1 MICKDIPQVLY
12 CHIGGS
18 GTWGCEFPEDIHFEG
33 LTVLQTGM
41 EFETPYGT
49 TVPMKLYELDAS
61 VTADGKPRRVL
72 FCPFHGWANE
82 SPMYDTPSERLFW
95 VLQRAGVKYILTD
108 GSGGGINPLMEPGDM
123 IAPTDFIDLTKRISY
138 LEQFNKNVVRMRN
151 IVCKDL
157 HDILVEEAKK
167 EFPRVFRTGVM
178 AVMEGPRFE
187 SPAEIRMLYDM
198 HCDICGQTMMPE
210 AALARAIGAL
220 YASIYLV
227 SNYAEGI
234 NPDWEKE
241 IHEIYE
247 DTATTTGKVMI
258 RAMAAIDPS
267 KITEKAEDYWIRTNI
282 GEHNTGKE

>member
-1 MICKDIPQVLY
+1 MICKEIPKVLY
-12 CHIGGS
+12 CHVGGS
-18 GTWGCEFPEDIHFEG
+18 GTWGCEFPEDVHFEG
-33 LTVLQTGM
+33 LTVLKTGM

-49 TVPMKLYELDAS
+49 TVPMKLYELDGS
-61 VTADGKPRRVL
+61 VTVDHQPRQVL

-82 SPMYDTPSERLFW
+82 SAFFDTPSERLFW
-95 VLQRAGVKYILTD
+95 VLQQAGVKYVLTD
-108 GSGGGINPLMEPGDM
+108 GSGGGINPLLEPGDM
-123 IAPTDFIDLTKRISY
+123 IAPTDVIDLTKRISY
-138 LEQFNKNVVRMRN
+138 LEKFNKNVVRMRN
-151 IVCKDL
+151 IVSRDL
-157 HDILVEEAKK
+157 HDILVEEASK

-178 AVMEGPRFE
+178 AVTEGPRFE
-187 SPAEIRMLYDM
+187 TPAEVQMLYDM

-234 NPDWEKE
+234 NPDWEKG

-247 DTATTTGKVMI
+247 DTAVHTGRVMI

-267 KITEKAEDYWIRTNI
+267 RITERAEDYWIKVNL
-282 GEHNTGKE
+282 GEHNMNA